1 LDFYRLQFGEIDI
14 FTIDINKIGI
24 SASMHVI
31 ASTDQVRRQ
40 NSLLVMQSLRRG
52 EALSHTG
59 IAAQTGLA
67 SATVSVITNELLTA
81 GFVEKLEQS
90 EAKGRG
96 RPRVLFR
103 PRIERGFIV
112 IIILSSDSASFSLL
126 DFGGKLLDQF
136 SLPRTDKISRA
147 AVLELISGGL
157 ERLMGRAKITSEQLL
172 HIGLSSKGVMDP
184 VSGALLWSPVTLET
198 PVDFADHLSK
208 SFSASIAVYNETAL
222 VAQALWQKHALIN
235 DPPMNSLVTLSLS
248 HNIGLGIARLGSDNR
263 TEPEIIAP
271 NFGHMLH
278 APDGALCRCG
288 ARGCIEA
295 YSGFYAILRSAF
307 EVPISTVPANFVPLG
322 EVDKIA
328 SLARAQDRRAAFA
341 FRQAGLAIGN
351 GLARLFS
358 LYGVMDVFVGGQ
370 GMRFFDLLESGLQD
384 GLRQSSLMRFAALPK
399 VHVVSNEQALLAE
412 GHKSLALK
420 NCDAQILSP
429 IST

>member
-1 LDFYRLQFGEIDI
+1 
-14 FTIDINKIGI
+14 
-24 SASMHVI
+24 MHVI

-52 EALSHTG
+52 EPLSHTG
-59 IAAQTGLA
+59 IAQHTGLA
-67 SATVSVITNELLTA
+67 SATVTVITSELLAA
-81 GFVEKLEQS
+81 GFVEKLEQG

-136 SLPRTDKISRA
+136 SAPRTDKISRA
-147 AVLELISGGL
+147 AVLDLISSGL
-157 ERLMGRAKITSEQLL
+157 ERLMGRAKITPEQIL
-172 HIGLSSKGVMDP
+172 HIGLSSKGVIDP

-198 PVDFADHLSK
+198 PVDFASHLAK
-208 SFSASIAVYNETAL
+208 SFSASIAVYNETSL

-235 DPPMNSLVTLSLS
+235 DVPITSLVTLSLG
-248 HNIGLGIARLGSDNR
+248 HNIGLGIARLRSENR

-278 APDGALCRCG
+278 APEGALCRCG

-328 SLARAQDRRAAFA
+328 GLARAQDRRAAFA

-358 LYGVMDVFVGGQ
+358 LYGAMDVFVGGP
-370 GMRFFDLLESGLQD
+370 GTRFFDLLESGLQD

-399 VHVVSNEQALLAE
+399 VHVVSNEQDLLAE

-420 NCDAQILSP
+420 NCDAQILAP